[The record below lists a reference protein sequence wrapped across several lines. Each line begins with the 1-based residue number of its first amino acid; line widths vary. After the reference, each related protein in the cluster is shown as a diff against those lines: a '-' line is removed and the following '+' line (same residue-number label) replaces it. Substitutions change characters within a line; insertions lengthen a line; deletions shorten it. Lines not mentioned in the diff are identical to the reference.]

1 MNGNQGCRFNCMKTL
16 LLIPLVVG
24 VALAAAAGLC
34 RLAGL
39 APHERDL
46 IAAAIVAVI
55 AAEAAMLPAF
65 LLRRS
70 DEPVVRAQAALGGTV
85 LHLVLTI
92 MLASAIM
99 IARVVEP
106 NAPFAYWLVGAYWM
120 SLGTLVYGLLAV
132 APNRPVASK

>member
-1 MNGNQGCRFNCMKTL
+1 MKTL

-24 VALAAAAGLC
+24 LALAAAAGLC
-34 RLAGL
+34 KLAGL

-46 IAAAIVAVI
+46 IAAAIVAVL
-55 AAEAAMLPAF
+55 AAEVAILPAW
-65 LLRRS
+65 LLRRN

-106 NAPFAYWLVGAYWM
+106 NAPFAYWLTGAYWL
-120 SLGTLVYGLLAV
+120 SLGALVWGLLAF
-132 APNRPVASK
+132 APGRQVSRK